1 MALFSNKIET
11 ARFVDHQE
19 KTIEVLYKQT
29 PESVTLSTYIL
40 ELNYNN
46 QDFLDLLEELSIE
59 QIQDNTKDYYDNV
72 IKSKSEAIYSEANKL
87 FMEWVNAAQKDLDKQ
102 DKERYD
108 LFEKYKEEQLI
119 ILQSE
124 IDEQVERRVSEGY
137 EGIQAVIDKEYSNVQ
152 AEVDRQVKEGVQQG
166 YEGIQAVIDKEY
178 SNVQAEVDRQVKE
191 GYEGIQAEVDRQVK
205 EGYEGIQAAIDE
217 QYAAVEVYKEA
228 QLQILQNE
236 VDEQV
241 ERRVSEGFKDI
252 DEYRDSQLKILQ
264 SELDVQVEERYK
276 QADAYR
282 TEQLSILQSELD
294 VEFQKRYD
302 EVEDYKS
309 EEIKN
314 IKQNFMDKFKLGS
327 SSTEEKINPENVA
340 KYLVTN
346 KEDEDTVFKTKLVI
360 FNLPEVKNHKDRKL
374 KMKVRKAK
382 SIPELFA
389 AYYDIQYNHS

>member
-1 MALFSNKIET
+1 MARFSNKIQDVK
-11 ARFVDHQE
+11 FVDQKE
-19 KTIEVLYKQT
+19 KTIEILYGIDDQT
-29 PESVTLSTYIL
+29 HSYIL

-46 QDFLDLLEELSIE
+46 QDFLDLLDEFTIE
-59 QIQDNTKDYYDNV
+59 NIQDRTKNYYSSLENRKNRTLHDAA
-72 IKSKSEAIYSEANKL
+72 KSM
-87 FMEWVNAAQKDLDKQ
+87 FDEWVINAQIELDKQ
-102 DKERYD
+102 DEERYK
-108 LFEKYKEEQLI
+108 LFEKYKEKELK
-119 ILQSE
+119 ILQAE
-124 IDEQVERRVSEGY
+124 LDEQVSYRVSEGFK
-137 EGIQAVIDKEYSNVQ
+137 GVDKYKEEQLSILQ
-152 AEVDRQVKEGVQQG
+152 AEVD
-166 YEGIQAVIDKEY
+166 
-178 SNVQAEVDRQVKE
+178 
-191 GYEGIQAEVDRQVK
+191 
-205 EGYEGIQAAIDE
+205 E
-217 QYAAVEVYKEA
+217 QIEKRYKEA
-228 QLQILQNE
+228 DAYKQEQLDVLQSEADAYKQEQLDGLQSEVDLQIEERYKEVESYKKEQLEVLQQE
-236 VDEQV
+236 LDEQV
-241 ERRVSEGFKDI
+241 ERRVSEGFKDV

-282 TEQLSILQSELD
+282 SEQLGILQSELD

-389 AYYDIQYNHS
+389 AYYDIQHNHG

>member
-1 MALFSNKIET
+1 MARFSNKIQDVK
-11 ARFVDHQE
+11 FVDQKE
-19 KTIEVLYKQT
+19 KTIEILYGIDDQT
-29 PESVTLSTYIL
+29 HSYIL

-46 QDFLDLLEELSIE
+46 QDFLDLLDEFTIE
-59 QIQDNTKDYYDNV
+59 NIQDRTKNYYSSLENRKNRTLHDAA
-72 IKSKSEAIYSEANKL
+72 KSM
-87 FMEWVNAAQKDLDKQ
+87 FDEWVINAQIELDKQ
-102 DKERYD
+102 DEERYK
-108 LFEKYKEEQLI
+108 LFEKYKEKELK
-119 ILQSE
+119 ILQAE
-124 IDEQVERRVSEGY
+124 LDEQVSYRVSEGFK
-137 EGIQAVIDKEYSNVQ
+137 GVDKYKEEQLSILQ
-152 AEVDRQVKEGVQQG
+152 AEVD
-166 YEGIQAVIDKEY
+166 
-178 SNVQAEVDRQVKE
+178 
-191 GYEGIQAEVDRQVK
+191 
-205 EGYEGIQAAIDE
+205 E
-217 QYAAVEVYKEA
+217 QIEKRYKEA
-228 QLQILQNE
+228 DAYKQEQLDVLQSEADAYKQEQLDVLQSEVDLQIEERYKEVELYKKEQLEVLQQE
-236 VDEQV
+236 LDEQV
-241 ERRVSEGFKDI
+241 ERRVSEGFKDV

-282 TEQLSILQSELD
+282 SEQLGILQSELD

-389 AYYDIQYNHS
+389 AYYDIQHNHG

>member
-1 MALFSNKIET
+1 MARFSNKIQDVK
-11 ARFVDHQE
+11 FVDQKE
-19 KTIEVLYKQT
+19 KTIEILYGIDDQT
-29 PESVTLSTYIL
+29 HSYIL

-46 QDFLDLLEELSIE
+46 QDFLDLLDEFTIE
-59 QIQDNTKDYYDNV
+59 NIQDRTKNYYSSLENRKNRTLHDAA
-72 IKSKSEAIYSEANKL
+72 KSM
-87 FMEWVNAAQKDLDKQ
+87 FDEWVINAQIELDKQ
-102 DKERYD
+102 DEERYK
-108 LFEKYKEEQLI
+108 LFEKYKEKELK
-119 ILQSE
+119 ILQAE
-124 IDEQVERRVSEGY
+124 LDEQVSYRVSEGFK
-137 EGIQAVIDKEYSNVQ
+137 GVDKYKEEQLSILQ
-152 AEVDRQVKEGVQQG
+152 AEVD
-166 YEGIQAVIDKEY
+166 
-178 SNVQAEVDRQVKE
+178 
-191 GYEGIQAEVDRQVK
+191 
-205 EGYEGIQAAIDE
+205 E
-217 QYAAVEVYKEA
+217 QIEKRYKEA
-228 QLQILQNE
+228 DAYKQEQLDVLQSEADAYKQEQLDVLQSEVDLQIEERYKEVELYKKEQLEVLQQE
-236 VDEQV
+236 LDEQV
-241 ERRVSEGFKDI
+241 ERRVSEGFRDV

-276 QADAYR
+276 QADAYKA
-282 TEQLSILQSELD
+282 EQLGILQSELD

-389 AYYDIQYNHS
+389 AYYDIQHNHG

>member
-1 MALFSNKIET
+1 MARFSNKIQDVK
-11 ARFVDHQE
+11 FVDQKE
-19 KTIEVLYKQT
+19 KTIEILYGIDDQT
-29 PESVTLSTYIL
+29 HSYIL

-46 QDFLDLLEELSIE
+46 QDFLDLLDEFTIE
-59 QIQDNTKDYYDNV
+59 NIQDRTKNYYSSLENRKNKTLHDAA
-72 IKSKSEAIYSEANKL
+72 KSM
-87 FMEWVNAAQKDLDKQ
+87 FDEWVINAQIELDKQ
-102 DKERYD
+102 DEERYK
-108 LFEKYKEEQLI
+108 LFEKYKEKELK
-119 ILQSE
+119 ILQAE
-124 IDEQVERRVSEGY
+124 LDEQVSYRVSEGFK
-137 EGIQAVIDKEYSNVQ
+137 GVDKYKEEQLSILQ
-152 AEVDRQVKEGVQQG
+152 AEVD
-166 YEGIQAVIDKEY
+166 
-178 SNVQAEVDRQVKE
+178 
-191 GYEGIQAEVDRQVK
+191 
-205 EGYEGIQAAIDE
+205 E
-217 QYAAVEVYKEA
+217 QIEKRYKEA
-228 QLQILQNE
+228 DAYKQEQLNTLQSEVDLQIEERYKEVELYKKEQLEVLQQE
-236 VDEQV
+236 LDEQV
-241 ERRVSEGFKDI
+241 ERRVSEGFKDV

-282 TEQLSILQSELD
+282 SEQLGILQSELD

-389 AYYDIQYNHS
+389 AYYDIQHNHG

>member
-1 MALFSNKIET
+1 MARFSNKIQDVK
-11 ARFVDHQE
+11 FVDQKE
-19 KTIEVLYKQT
+19 KTIEILYGIDDQT
-29 PESVTLSTYIL
+29 HSYIL

-46 QDFLDLLEELSIE
+46 QDFLDLLDEFTIE
-59 QIQDNTKDYYDNV
+59 NIQDRTKNYYSSLENRKNRTLHDAA
-72 IKSKSEAIYSEANKL
+72 KSM
-87 FMEWVNAAQKDLDKQ
+87 FDEWVINAQIELDKQ
-102 DKERYD
+102 DEERYK
-108 LFEKYKEEQLI
+108 LFEKYKEKELK
-119 ILQSE
+119 ILQAE
-124 IDEQVERRVSEGY
+124 LDEQVSYRVSEGFK
-137 EGIQAVIDKEYSNVQ
+137 GVDKYKEEQLSILQ
-152 AEVDRQVKEGVQQG
+152 AEVD
-166 YEGIQAVIDKEY
+166 
-178 SNVQAEVDRQVKE
+178 
-191 GYEGIQAEVDRQVK
+191 
-205 EGYEGIQAAIDE
+205 E
-217 QYAAVEVYKEA
+217 QIEKRYKEA
-228 QLQILQNE
+228 DAYKQEQLDVLQSEADAYKQEQLDVLQSEVDLQIEERYKEVELYKKEQLEVLQQE
-236 VDEQV
+236 LDEQV
-241 ERRVSEGFKDI
+241 ERRVSEGFKDV

-276 QADAYR
+276 QADAYK

-389 AYYDIQYNHS
+389 AYYDIQHNHG

>member
-1 MALFSNKIET
+1 MARFSNKIQDVK
-11 ARFVDHQE
+11 FVDQKE
-19 KTIEVLYKQT
+19 KTIEILYGIDDQT
-29 PESVTLSTYIL
+29 HSYIL

-46 QDFLDLLEELSIE
+46 QDFLDLLDEFTIE
-59 QIQDNTKDYYDNV
+59 NIQDRTKNYYSSLENRKNRTLHDAA
-72 IKSKSEAIYSEANKL
+72 KSM
-87 FMEWVNAAQKDLDKQ
+87 FDEWVINAQIELDKQ
-102 DKERYD
+102 DEERYK
-108 LFEKYKEEQLI
+108 LFEKYKEKELK
-119 ILQSE
+119 ILQAE
-124 IDEQVERRVSEGY
+124 LDEQVSYRVSEGFK
-137 EGIQAVIDKEYSNVQ
+137 GVDKYKEEQLSILQ
-152 AEVDRQVKEGVQQG
+152 AEVD
-166 YEGIQAVIDKEY
+166 
-178 SNVQAEVDRQVKE
+178 
-191 GYEGIQAEVDRQVK
+191 
-205 EGYEGIQAAIDE
+205 E
-217 QYAAVEVYKEA
+217 QIEKRYKEA
-228 QLQILQNE
+228 DAYKQEQLDVLQSEADAYKQEQLDVLQSEVDLQIEERYKEVELYKKEQLEVLQQE
-236 VDEQV
+236 LDEQV
-241 ERRVSEGFKDI
+241 ERRVSEGFKDV

-282 TEQLSILQSELD
+282 SEQLGILQSELD

-346 KEDEDTVFKTKLVI
+346 KENEDTVFKTKLVI

-389 AYYDIQYNHS
+389 AYYDIQHNHG

>member
-1 MALFSNKIET
+1 MARFSNKIQDVK
-11 ARFVDHQE
+11 FVDQKE
-19 KTIEVLYKQT
+19 KTIEILYGIDDQT
-29 PESVTLSTYIL
+29 HSYIL

-46 QDFLDLLEELSIE
+46 QDFLDLLDEFTIE
-59 QIQDNTKDYYDNV
+59 NIQDRTKNYYSSLENRKNKTLHDAA
-72 IKSKSEAIYSEANKL
+72 KSM
-87 FMEWVNAAQKDLDKQ
+87 FDEWVINAQIELDKQ
-102 DKERYD
+102 DEERYK
-108 LFEKYKEEQLI
+108 LFEKYKEKELKILQAEVDEQIEKRYKEADVYKQEQLD

-124 IDEQVERRVSEGY
+124 VDEQIERRVSEGFKGVDTY
-137 EGIQAVIDKEYSNVQ
+137 KQEQLNTLQS
-152 AEVDRQVKEGVQQG
+152 EVDLQIEERYK
-166 YEGIQAVIDKEY
+166 
-178 SNVQAEVDRQVKE
+178 EVDAYKQEQLDVL
-191 GYEGIQAEVDRQVK
+191 QSEVDLQIEER
-205 EGYEGIQAAIDE
+205 
-217 QYAAVEVYKEA
+217 YKEVELYKKE
-228 QLQILQNE
+228 QLEVLQQE
-236 VDEQV
+236 LDEQV
-241 ERRVSEGFKDI
+241 ERRVSEGFKDV

-276 QADAYR
+276 QADAYK
-282 TEQLSILQSELD
+282 TEQLGILQSELD

-389 AYYDIQYNHS
+389 AYYDIQHNHG

>member
-1 MALFSNKIET
+1 MARFSNKIQDVK
-11 ARFVDHQE
+11 FVDQKE
-19 KTIEVLYKQT
+19 KTIEILYGIDDQT
-29 PESVTLSTYIL
+29 HSYIL

-46 QDFLDLLEELSIE
+46 QDFLDLLDEFTIE
-59 QIQDNTKDYYDNV
+59 NIQDRTKNYYSSLENRKNRTLHDAA
-72 IKSKSEAIYSEANKL
+72 KSM
-87 FMEWVNAAQKDLDKQ
+87 FDEWVINAQIELDKQ
-102 DKERYD
+102 DEERYK
-108 LFEKYKEEQLI
+108 LFEKYKEKELK
-119 ILQSE
+119 ILQAE
-124 IDEQVERRVSEGY
+124 LDEQVSYRVSEGFK
-137 EGIQAVIDKEYSNVQ
+137 GVDKYKEEQLSILQ
-152 AEVDRQVKEGVQQG
+152 AEVD
-166 YEGIQAVIDKEY
+166 
-178 SNVQAEVDRQVKE
+178 
-191 GYEGIQAEVDRQVK
+191 
-205 EGYEGIQAAIDE
+205 E
-217 QYAAVEVYKEA
+217 QIEKRYKEA
-228 QLQILQNE
+228 DAYKQEQLNTLQSEVDLQIEERYKEADAYKQEQLDALQSE
-236 VDEQV
+236 VDLQIEERYKEVELYKKEQLEVLQQELDEQV
-241 ERRVSEGFKDI
+241 ERRVSEGFRDV

-276 QADAYR
+276 QADAYK
-282 TEQLSILQSELD
+282 TEQLGILQSELD

-389 AYYDIQYNHS
+389 AYYDIQHNHG